1 MPAAGMPW
9 FVAVFGRDSIIASLQ
24 AMAVSYEFGR
34 GTLVKLAQLQATEV
48 DDWRD
53 AQPGK
58 ILHEIRQG
66 ELAQLH
72 EIHTPYYG
80 TVEATILWII
90 TLAKPTVGI
99 PTSVC

>member
-34 GTLVKLAQLQATEV
+34 GTLLSWLRQATE

-72 EIHTPYYG
+72 EIPHTPYYG
-80 TVEATILWII
+80 TVEATIL
-90 TLAKPTVGI
+90 
-99 PTSVC
+99 

>member
-1 MPAAGMPW
+1 MGALRIEVDGGHASPEDTRTSWMPAAGIPW

-24 AMAVSYEFGR
+24 TMAVSYEFGR
-34 GTLVKLAQLQATEV
+34 GTLIRLAQLQATEV

-72 EIHTPYYG
+72 EIHHTPY
-80 TVEATILWII
+80 
-90 TLAKPTVGI
+90 
-99 PTSVC
+99 